1 MSTFIIIP
9 TYNEKENLPT
19 AVEAVF
25 RHLPDGHVLIVDDR
39 SPDGTGDLAEA
50 LREKWGGRLHV
61 LHRSKKEGLGPA
73 YIAGFGYALERGA
86 EKIIEMDADLSHPVE
101 ALPQMIALSDQ
112 YDLVIGSRY
121 VPGGSTPDWPLSRR
135 LISRGGNLYARII
148 LGMAVRDTTS
158 GFRCYRRKVLENI
171 PLKKIESKGYGFQVE
186 MTYRSYLKGYSIV
199 EMPIIFRDRRHGK
212 SKMGLSIALEA
223 AVKVWKIK
231 WNI

>member
-1 MSTFIIIP
+1 
-9 TYNEKENLPT
+9 
-19 AVEAVF
+19 
-25 RHLPDGHVLIVDDR
+25 
-39 SPDGTGDLAEA
+39 
-50 LREKWGGRLHV
+50 
-61 LHRSKKEGLGPA
+61 
-73 YIAGFGYALERGA
+73 
-86 EKIIEMDADLSHPVE
+86 
-101 ALPQMIALSDQ
+101 MIALSDQ